1 MFSKLLFADLIAG
14 FSSLQFDLL
23 ALTAAAL
30 FAHNK
35 PHQDT
40 VWDLPN
46 RICDRYLPELK
57 QA

>member
-14 FSSLQFDLL
+14 FPSLQFDLL
-23 ALTAAAL
+23 ALTAVAL
-30 FAHNK
+30 FNYNT
-35 PHQDT
+35 HQDT
-40 VWDLPN
+40 VWDVSN